1 MPSLQQTLSRGF
13 RTIRIQL
20 TLWNTFVVLLAVLVA
35 LVAVREKLRHSLLE
49 ETDLI
54 LNDEV
59 KELIFAIERNY
70 PDRAR
75 ILEAIERKADSHK
88 ERGWHI
94 RWLDAER
101 NSIWVGPPENSPE
114 SPLSHEVGRMG
125 EAIIWGSSAY
135 HAVEREVKLDGVP
148 LFYLRVGTKTEFIAR
163 DVWRLTQQL
172 VGVGLVLMLL
182 APLGG
187 FLLADRAVS
196 PVQQII
202 ATTER
207 LRPSQ
212 LEERLTIRGVGD
224 ELDQL
229 AEKINRLL
237 DEIAEH
243 LRRKRDFVANA
254 AHELRTPVTAIQ
266 SSVEVALE
274 RPRTQAEYE
283 DLLVLIN
290 DECRHLGQLVNQL
303 LQLAEAQSEVL
314 RISFAPVSLDDI
326 VQRIVDMIAPVA
338 EDRGVTLNYECRH
351 SAEISGNRQTL
362 RQLMTNLLENALKF
376 TPKGGRVDI
385 TLDTDYQ
392 THEAQIVVAD
402 TGIGVAEDD
411 LPRIFD
417 RFYRVEKARVRGDE
431 SQGNGLGLSICQA
444 IVLQHHGNINV
455 ESTLGEGTRFVVTF
469 PLLPPSSN

>member
-1 MPSLQQTLSRGF
+1 MPSLQPTFSRAF
-13 RTIRIQL
+13 RTIRVQL
-20 TLWNTFVVLLAVLVA
+20 TLWNTFVVLLAVIMA

-49 ETDLI
+49 EMDII

-59 KELIFAIERNY
+59 KELILSIQRDY
-70 PDRAR
+70 PDLDR
-75 ILEAIERKADSHK
+75 IQKTIELKAESHR

-94 RWLDAER
+94 RWLDTDR
-101 NSIWVGPPENSPE
+101 NSLWVGPPENSPE
-114 SPLSHEVGRMG
+114 SPLAEEVGRMG
-125 EAIIWGSSAY
+125 EAIIWGSSVY
-135 HAVEREVKLDGVP
+135 HAVEREVKLPGVP
-148 LFYLRVGTKTEFIAR
+148 HYYLRVGTKTEFIAR

-172 VGVGLVLMLL
+172 MGVGFALMLL

-187 FLLADRAVS
+187 FLLADRALA
-196 PVQQII
+196 PVKEII

-229 AEKINRLL
+229 AEKINHLL
-237 DEIAEH
+237 DEIGEH

-283 DLLVLIN
+283 DLLCLIN

-303 LQLAEAQSEVL
+303 LQLAEAQSDIL
-314 RISFAPVSLDDI
+314 RVSFAPVSLDDV

-338 EDRGVTLNYECRH
+338 EDRGVMIHYDCRQ
-351 SAEISGNRQTL
+351 SADISGNRQTL
-362 RQLMTNLLENALKF
+362 RQLMTNLIENAVKF
-376 TPKGGRVDI
+376 TPTGGRIDV
-385 TLDTDYQ
+385 TLDTDPHTRQ
-392 THEAQIVVAD
+392 VRIDVAD
-402 TGIGVAEDD
+402 TGIGIPEEDF
-411 LPRIFD
+411 PRIFD
-417 RFYRVEKARVRGDE
+417 RFYQVEKFRVRGDE

-444 IVLQHHGNINV
+444 IVQQHHGTIRL
-455 ESTLGEGTRFVVTF
+455 ESTVGKGTRFIVTF
-469 PLLPPSSN
+469 PLPPSESN